1 MKKLLA
7 AAALTF
13 GAAMSAHAADVGS
26 GFRFL
31 VGAGLTFGGD
41 TLITVPFTD
50 GSHEDVKAGGIVHLY
65 GGGEFRLGDQVALQ
79 ATIGY
84 HVNDTSAASNG
95 SVRFTR
101 IPVDLLAVYQ
111 LNDTIRLGVGAQFV
125 SGAELKGSGVASNIN
140 AKFDSTTGVILEG
153 EYLFSPKIGAKL
165 RYVSEK
171 FTPQNTSTKIDGN
184 QIGLMLN
191 YYF

>member
-7 AAALTF
+7 AAALTL
-13 GAAMSAHAADVGS
+13 GAAMSAHAADAGS

-41 TLITVPFTD
+41 TLINVAFTD
-50 GSHEDVKAGGIVHLY
+50 GSHEDIKAGGLVHLY

-101 IPVDLLAVYQ
+101 VPVDLLAVYQ
-111 LNDTIRLGVGAQFV
+111 LNDTVRLGVGAQFV
-125 SGAELKGSGVASNIN
+125 SGPELKGSGVASNIN

-153 EYLFSPKIGAKL
+153 EYLFSPKAGVKL
-165 RYVSEK
+165 RYVAEK
-171 FTPQNTSTKIDGN
+171 FKPQNNSNKIDGSHL
-184 QIGLMLN
+184 GLMAT

>member
-7 AAALTF
+7 AAALTL
-13 GAAMSAHAADVGS
+13 GAAMSAHAADAN

-50 GSHEDVKAGGIVHLY
+50 GSHEDIKAGGLVHLY

-101 IPVDLLAVYQ
+101 IPVDLLAMYQ
-111 LNDTIRLGVGAQFV
+111 LNDTVRLGVGAQFV

-153 EYLFSPKIGAKL
+153 EYLFSPKAGVKL
-165 RYVSEK
+165 RYVAEK
-171 FTPQNTSTKIDGN
+171 FKPQNSSTKIDGS
-184 QIGLMLN
+184 QLGLMAS

>member
-7 AAALTF
+7 AAVLTLG
-13 GAAMSAHAADVGS
+13 GAVSAQAADAAS
-26 GFRFL
+26 NFRFL

-50 GSHEDVKAGGIVHLY
+50 GSREDIKAGGLIHLY
-65 GGGEFRLGDQVALQ
+65 GGGEYKFSDQFALQ

-84 HVNDTSAASNG
+84 HVHDTSAASNG

-101 IPVDLLAVYQ
+101 VPVDVIGVYQ
-111 LNDTIRLGVGAQFV
+111 LNDTIRLGAGAQFV
-125 SGAELKGSGVASNIN
+125 NGPELKGSGVASNIN
-140 AKFDSTTGVILEG
+140 AKYDSTTGVILEG
-153 EYLFSPKIGAKL
+153 EYLFSSKLGAKL

-171 FTPQNTSTKIDGN
+171 FKPQNSNTKIDGSH
-184 QIGLMLN
+184 IGLMMSF
-191 YYF
+191 YF